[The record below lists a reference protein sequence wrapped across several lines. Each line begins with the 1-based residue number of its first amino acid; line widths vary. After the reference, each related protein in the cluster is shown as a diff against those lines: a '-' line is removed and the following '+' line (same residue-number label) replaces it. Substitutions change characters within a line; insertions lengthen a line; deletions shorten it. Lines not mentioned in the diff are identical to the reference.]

1 MIKVSVLIAN
11 RHATS
16 ITIEEEF
23 FEALLDIA
31 ADMKLSRNQLI
42 TEIDKTRTSQN
53 LSSAIRIY
61 ILQYYQNKIDS
72 LKS

>member
-31 ADMKLSRNQLI
+31 AEKKLSRNQLV
-42 TEIDKTRTSQN
+42 TLIDSTRTADN
-53 LSSAIRIY
+53 LSSAVRIY
-61 ILQYYQNKIDS
+61 ILQYYQQ
-72 LKS
+72 KSTAPK

>member
-31 ADMKLSRNQLI
+31 AEMKLSRNQLI
-42 TEIDKTRTSQN
+42 TLIDRTRTAEN
-53 LSSAIRIY
+53 LSSAVRIY
-61 ILQYYQNKIDS
+61 ILQYYQKK
-72 LKS
+72 LTAPK

>member
-23 FEALLDIA
+23 FEAFLDIA
-31 ADMKLSRNQLI
+31 AEMKLSRNQLI
-42 TEIDKTRTSQN
+42 TLIDKTRTTNN
-53 LSSAIRIY
+53 LSGAVRVF
-61 ILQYYQNKIDS
+61 ILQYYKNKS
-72 LKS
+72 AAPE